1 VRGAT
6 YQARLFIHAKYPERI
21 RSPWIRDRLLDF
33 SFRPEWN
40 SVEVVQAILSLLQAA
55 LNWRSPCS
63 GAGPAAETQEAAA
76 VPGVVVGKMVIATE
90 SCVPLYALQEAGK
103 KLFAAD
109 GDGDGDGDGG
119 TGSNSSNSSS
129 NSINC
134 NSSWLSAYHTPQG
147 SWEASAC
154 FRAVN
159 PDVVPSKVRHT
170 IPRCLGYCTAR

>member
-1 VRGAT
+1 VPGAT
-6 YQARLFIHAKYPERI
+6 YQARLFIHAKHPERI

-63 GAGPAAETQEAAA
+63 SAGLAAETQEAA
-76 VPGVVVGKMVIATE
+76 VVVGKMVIATE
-90 SCVPLYALQEAGK
+90 SCVPLYPLQEAGK

-109 GDGDGDGDGG
+109 GDRDGG
-119 TGSNSSNSSS
+119 TSNSSSNSSS
-129 NSINC
+129 NSINY

-159 PDVVPSKVRHT
+159 PEVVPSKVRQT
-170 IPRCLGYCTAR
+170 IPRYLGYCTVVTPLPPYW